1 MLETE
6 MLLSSN
12 TVLVLLLIIYM
23 YDGISLFPVKKSN
36 TVI

>member
-12 TVLVLLLIIYM
+12 TVLLIIYM
-23 YDGISLFPVKKSN
+23 YDGVSLFPVKKSN